1 MSFRF
6 KQFSVRNDAA
16 ALRVNTD
23 AVLLGA
29 ACTVHPA
36 DGRVLDAGT
45 GNGTVALMVAQRLAA
60 VRNGFRIRGIDI
72 DPASV
77 REAAAN
83 FADSPWAPCLS
94 ADLCSLAE
102 ASGDEPYDLI
112 VSNPPYFEDSLRN
125 PDARKAAA
133 RHAEELS
140 YKTLTAF
147 AADRL
152 SPDGRLALI
161 LPAEQEAAL
170 LQELRFCGLVPQRV
184 LRIRTTAAKPPKR
197 IVAECGRIVV
207 ERFREEELV
216 MQEKG
221 RYTEAYTDLV
231 RDFYLWA

>member
-60 VRNGFRIRGIDI
+60 VRSGFRIRGIDI

-83 FADSPWAPCLS
+83 FSDSPWAPCLS
-94 ADLCSLAE
+94 ADLCSLSE
-102 ASGDEPYDLI
+102 ASGDEPYELI
-112 VSNPPYFEDSLRN
+112 VSNPPYF
-125 PDARKAAA
+125 
-133 RHAEELS
+133 
-140 YKTLTAF
+140 
-147 AADRL
+147 
-152 SPDGRLALI
+152 
-161 LPAEQEAAL
+161 
-170 LQELRFCGLVPQRV
+170 
-184 LRIRTTAAKPPKR
+184 
-197 IVAECGRIVV
+197 
-207 ERFREEELV
+207 
-216 MQEKG
+216 
-221 RYTEAYTDLV
+221 
-231 RDFYLWA
+231 